1 MLTKV
6 TLDYHGHHGAY
17 LAKSVPIAP
26 FDSAG
31 AIALPCFLLVIAF
44 LAEPLPTSLAPFGFG
59 FAFAGVAAFGLG
71 VAFGFAFSV
80 AAAFGFDCV
89 APPPVRLP
97 AQRFPEPCPQREA
110 LLIKESL
117 LRPELRNTAARA
129 QNRLGSP
136 NATSSFFMPFTNVL
150 RGVRNRAQIDH
161 TVREGHPLAGR

>member
-1 MLTKV
+1 
-6 TLDYHGHHGAY
+6 

-97 AQRFPEPCPQREA
+97 AQSFSGALPAARGSFNKRVSAATRTAEYSCAGPKPVGLPQRYLQLFHA
-110 LLIKESL
+110 
-117 LRPELRNTAARA
+117 
-129 QNRLGSP
+129 
-136 NATSSFFMPFTNVL
+136 V
-150 RGVRNRAQIDH
+150 H
-161 TVREGHPLAGR
+161 

>member
-71 VAFGFAFSV
+71 VAFGFAFGV

-89 APPPVRLP
+89 GGVCGASARSLACP
-97 AQRFPEPCPQREA
+97 AFFR
-110 LLIKESL
+110 SL
-117 LRPELRNTAARA
+117 ARSA
-129 QNRLGSP
+129 KL
-136 NATSSFFMPFTNVL
+136 F
-150 RGVRNRAQIDH
+150 
-161 TVREGHPLAGR
+161 